1 MPRRSPVE
9 KRSRRA
15 RVELGLKGARQ
26 VAGKSG
32 QTRRPYPPGQQG
44 RVGGQQGR
52 RRKRDSD
59 YLTQLREKQKLQWF
73 YGVTA
78 GQLRRY
84 FETSRRQP
92 QATGDELLR
101 QLERRLD
108 NVVYRL
114 GFAGTRAQARQ
125 FVTHGHVRVND
136 QRVNRPAYEV
146 RPGDTISIKPGSPV
160 EAPMRDAISLGFA
173 VPGWLAADQ
182 EALSGRVLHQPQRGE
197 VDVPADANRV
207 IEFFS
212 KY

>member
-1 MPRRSPVE
+1 MSNRRPVE
-9 KRSRRA
+9 KLSRRA
-15 RVELGLKGARQ
+15 GVELGLKGARQ

-44 RVGGQQGR
+44 RAGQAGR

-59 YLTQLREKQKLQWF
+59 YLTQLKEKQKLQWF
-73 YGVTA
+73 YGVQA

-84 FETSRRQP
+84 YDGSRRQP
-92 QATGDELLR
+92 EATGAALVR
-101 QLERRLD
+101 QLEQRLD

-125 FVTHGHVRVND
+125 FVTHGHVRVNG

-146 RPGDTISIKPGSPV
+146 RPQDTVSTNPGSPV
-160 EAPMRDAISLGFA
+160 EPLMRDAISLGLK

-182 EALSGRVLHQPQRGE
+182 EALSGRVLHQPRRGE
-197 VDVPADANRV
+197 VDVPADENRV
-207 IEFFS
+207 VEYFAKF
-212 KY
+212 